1 MVLYK
6 SNHMVI
12 SIGGI
17 IMAIQEVK
25 TILINR
31 ILVSSY
37 INTIKGIDITSP
49 KPYSTRVIGINLTGA
64 YLKGANHYYGR

>member
-1 MVLYK
+1 
-6 SNHMVI
+6 
-12 SIGGI
+12 
-17 IMAIQEVK
+17 MAIQEVK